1 MESLQNK
8 IPQIKLYASY
18 PLFFLIRQ
26 KIKYNACISCADPAI
41 FPGESQGYLNLLR
54 GGGGHIFINF
64 FYNAILRN
72 LNSQGGAEGTP
83 PLCPSRSAR
92 AYIQNLKQFFS
103 FDFVSFN
110 AIVHY
115 V

>member
-1 MESLQNK
+1 MYIMRRSSNFSRGV
-8 IPQIKLYASY
+8 PG
-18 PLFFLIRQ
+18 
-26 KIKYNACISCADPAI
+26 I
-41 FPGESQGYLNLLR
+41 FEFVAR
-54 GGGGHIFINF
+54 GGGHIFINF

-83 PLCPSRSAR
+83 PPCPSRSAR

>member
-83 PLCPSRSAR
+83 PPAL
-92 AYIQNLKQFFS
+92 L
-103 FDFVSFN
+103 DLH
-110 AIVHY
+110 VHIY
-115 V
+115 RI

>member
-1 MESLQNK
+1 MRRSRNFSRGV
-8 IPQIKLYASY
+8 PG
-18 PLFFLIRQ
+18 
-26 KIKYNACISCADPAI
+26 I
-41 FPGESQGYLNLLR
+41 FEFVA
-54 GGGGHIFINF
+54 GGGRHIFINF
-64 FYNAILRN
+64 FYNAIFRN

-83 PLCPSRSAR
+83 PSALLDLR
-92 AYIQNLKQFFS
+92 VYTEFKTIFS